1 MPQDYYSLITNNGL
15 IKEAQA
21 GQIGGSPINLTEIAV
36 GDGSGSYYEP
46 DSNATSLV
54 NELYRTNLTS
64 ASLDTNNPNQ
74 LIIEGVIPEE
84 AGPCHIRDVGIFD
97 ADGDLFAIGKYP
109 ETFKSNYAS
118 GSGKRL
124 YIRMILGF
132 SSSPNVELIL
142 SENINF
148 DVNFSAHINNELN
161 KRLKISE
168 NLSDLSDVNAA
179 RNNLNLSDLTG
190 AIMPFSFSAPPDG
203 WLECNGAE
211 ISRAAYEK
219 LFSKIGTIY
228 GSGNGVNT
236 FNIPDLRGEFI
247 RGWDHGR
254 GVDGGRNLGSFQEDE
269 IRSHNHQLQN
279 VKSMDDSNSGGHE
292 GFVDGDNYYAIRN
305 YAVSNTGGNET
316 RPRNIAMTYCIRY

>member
-1 MPQDYYSLITNNGL
+1 MPQDYYILITNSAL

-21 GQIGGSPINLTEIAV
+21 GQIDGSPINLTEIAV
-36 GDGSGSYYEP
+36 GDANGSYYEP
-46 DSNATSLV
+46 SSNATSLV

-64 ASLDTNNPNQ
+64 AALDTNNPNQ

-84 AGPCHIRDVGIFD
+84 AGPFHIREVGIFD

-148 DVNFSAHINNELN
+148 DVNFSTHINSELN

-190 AIMPFSFSAPPDG
+190 AIMPFSFSTPPNG

-219 LFSKIGTIY
+219 LFRKIGTIY
-228 GSGNGVNT
+228 GSGNGVST

-254 GVDGGRNLGSFQEDE
+254 GVDGGRNLGSFQADE